1 MKNLMEKTRHSLL
14 SSTIDQRNT
23 LVVFDERVQDL
34 DTLYDALLPGVV
46 AHTLNSQ
53 TDAITTISQLLAE
66 TGATK
71 LAIAAHGEPG
81 TIFLGKNPLNS
92 QQLAAY
98 SRLLMEWGIK
108 EIALYSC
115 QVAQG
120 NIGKQF
126 VHQLSELTGAVVS
139 ASATKTG
146 SKELGGNW
154 LLEVTTGETS
164 EQLTFNPSSL
174 DSYQGILDR
183 FDPFVTFDTG
193 INPIAVTLGDFNGDG
208 FLDIATA
215 KNNENVSLLLSNGD
229 GTFNSPTFVNLSI
242 GGTNPFAIAEGDFNN
257 DGNLDLVTANRNNN
271 SVSVLIG
278 DGSGIGSNFT
288 TTNFN
293 AGVNPIDVTVGD
305 FNNDGNPDI
314 ATAKDN
320 ENVSILLGNGNGTF
334 GPPGFTFLSIGGT
347 NPFAIAEGDFNN
359 DGNLD
364 LVTANR
370 NNNSVSVLIGDGSG
384 GFTPTNFN
392 AGTNP
397 IDVTLGDFDNDG
409 NLDIATAKDSG
420 AGVSILFGNGN
431 GTFTAPIFLITGG
444 TPSSIGAG
452 DFNNDG
458 NLDIVTT
465 SNSNSN
471 VSLLL
476 GNGDRT
482 FESAAN
488 FAVDSGPNSIAVG
501 DLTNNT
507 LSDVVTVSQGQNT
520 ASVLINDN
528 PADLLNS
535 PFIRF
540 QNTNQPGTYLFVN
553 QAEAA
558 AIRNNPSL
566 RQFVEEGVAF
576 QVSQQKTDPL
586 QQGFFRFQNTSLPGT
601 YLFANEGEAAAIRSN
616 PNLSNF
622 VEEGLAFYAYGP
634 GTGNGTADFT
644 RFQSLGVPGTY
655 LFTAPGETAS
665 VIGNPNFVQEGIA
678 FSAALG

>member
-1 MKNLMEKTRHSLL
+1 MKILMEKNRRSLL

-23 LVVFDERVQDL
+23 LVVLDERVQDL
-34 DTLYDALLPGVV
+34 ETLYDALLPGVV

-98 SRLLMEWGIK
+98 SRLLMEWGVK

-120 NIGKQF
+120 NVGKQF
-126 VHQLSELTGAVVS
+126 IHQLSELTGAVIA

-154 LLEVTTGETS
+154 LLEMTTGEIP
-164 EQLTFNPSSL
+164 ESL
-174 DSYQGILDR
+174 AFERSHLEIYQGILDR
-183 FDPFVTFDTG
+183 FDPFITYDTG
-193 INPIAVTLGDFNGDG
+193 VNPIAVTLGDFNGDG

-215 KNNENVSLLLSNGD
+215 KNNENVSLLLNNGD
-229 GTFNSPTFVNLSI
+229 GTFGTPNFTFLSI
-242 GGTNPFAIAEGDFNN
+242 GGTNPFAIAAGDFNDDGDLDLVTANRNNNSVSVLIGNGNGGFTATNFAAGSNPIDVTVGDFNNDGNLDIATVKDAASEVSLLLGNGNGTFGGASFFNLNIGGTDPFAIAAGDFNN

-278 DGSGIGSNFT
+278 N
-288 TTNFN
+288 
-293 AGVNPIDVTVGD
+293 
-305 FNNDGNPDI
+305 
-314 ATAKDN
+314 
-320 ENVSILLGNGNGTF
+320 
-334 GPPGFTFLSIGGT
+334 
-347 NPFAIAEGDFNN
+347 
-359 DGNLD
+359 
-364 LVTANR
+364 
-370 NNNSVSVLIGDGSG
+370 GSG

-397 IDVTLGDFDNDG
+397 IDVTVGDFDNDG
-409 NLDIATAKDSG
+409 NLDIATAKDNG
-420 AGVSILFGNGN
+420 NVSVLFGNG
-431 GTFTAPIFLITGG
+431 GGAFGGIIFLNTTG
-444 TPSSIGAG
+444 TPSSIGVG

-465 SNSNSN
+465 SNSNNN

-482 FESAAN
+482 FESAAT

-507 LSDVVTVSQGQNT
+507 LSDVVTVSQGPNT

-528 PADLLNS
+528 PADLLNT

-553 QAEAA
+553 QVEAA
-558 AIRNNPSL
+558 AIRNNPGL

-576 QVSQQKTDPL
+576 QVAQQKTDPL

-644 RFQSLGVPGTY
+644 RFQSVGVPGTY
-655 LFTAPGETAS
+655 LFTAPGETSS
-665 VIGNPNFVQEGIA
+665 VIGNPNFVREGIA